1 MITVTDAFEKIDRT
15 NFVPEELK
23 NQANFDIPLPIGF
36 GQMISQPTTVAHML
50 EWLDVKTDDKV
61 LDVGSGSGWTTALL
75 SEIVGPMG
83 RVYAVERVPELVE
96 LGRKNCEKLG
106 LSNVRFYEAGD
117 KYGLPE
123 HAPYSKILVS
133 AAAETLPIELLGQFE
148 VGGKLVVPVQHD
160 ILEIT
165 KRSANDYT
173 TQKHS
178 GFNFVPLEKPRV

>member
-1 MITVTDAFEKIDRT
+1 MSSVTAAFEKIDRT

-23 NQANFDIPLPIGF
+23 TQANFDMPLPIGF
-36 GQMISQPTTVAHML
+36 GQMISQPTTVAYML
-50 EWLDVKTDDKV
+50 EWLGAEADDKV

-83 RVYAVERVPELVE
+83 RVYAVELIPELAE
-96 LGRKNCEKLG
+96 IGRRNCEKLG
-106 LSNVRFYEAGD
+106 ITNVRFYEAGE

-133 AAAETLPIELLGQFE
+133 AAAETLPVELLGQLE

-165 KRSANDYT
+165 KYSANDYG

-178 GFNFVPLEKPRV
+178 GFSFVPLERP